1 MKKYFFFLLYGKIK
15 IEKLSN
21 KKYLVKKLKI
31 NKSEFINLYKI
42 IDGRIYTD
50 CNTNV
55 AYIKGNKLIQKI
67 SYQQNK
73 HSLASL
79 KYNSALKKGTPAFK
93 KKIIGR
99 VFSLVQGA
107 SGSNYFH
114 WLFDLLPKIEILY
127 KNDYLK
133 NIDFFYVP
141 MINSFILKT
150 LRPYGI
156 KKKQLINSSDQK
168 HIEAD
173 EILTF
178 EHLYFKKG
186 NWHNSFETIPK
197 WIILFLQTKFIK
209 YKKKISIKKNF
220 FIDRTDSKFGHY
232 KIINQIELKTLLKK
246 NGFDFI
252 QLSKID
258 WYNQIY
264 IFNNAKT
271 IIAPHGAGL
280 ANIVFCK
287 KNTKIFEI
295 LIKNDSQRNMY
306 QNIGKKIKLNYKK
319 LIISNNKKTND
330 DRNIELDISILKKI
344 FTNNF

>member
-1 MKKYFFFLLYGKIK
+1 MKKYFFLLLYGNIK
-15 IEKLSN
+15 IEKLSI
-21 KKYLVKKLKI
+21 KKYLIKKLKI
-31 NKSEFINLYKI
+31 NKSKFINLYKI
-42 IDGRIYTD
+42 FNGRVYTD

-73 HSLASL
+73 HLLGSL
-79 KYNSALKKGTPAFK
+79 KYNSVLQKGTPAFK

-127 KNDYLK
+127 KNNYLK

-141 MINSFILKT
+141 MINSFVLKT
-150 LRPYGI
+150 LTPYGI
-156 KKKQLINSSDQK
+156 KEKQLINSSIHK

-197 WIILFLQTKFIK
+197 WIILFLQKKFTKF
-209 YKKKISIKKNF
+209 KKKILIKKNF
-220 FIDRTDSKFGHY
+220 FIDRTDSTSGHY
-232 KIINQIELKTLLKK
+232 KISNQIELKIYLKK
-246 NGFDFI
+246 NGFDYI

-258 WYNQIY
+258 WHKQIY

-271 IIAPHGAGL
+271 IIGLHGAGL
-280 ANIVFCK
+280 ANLVFCR

-295 LIKNDSQRNMY
+295 LVKNHSQINLY
-306 QNIGKKIKLNYKK
+306 KNISKKNELNYKK
-319 LIISNNKKTND
+319 IIISNKNTNKKK
-330 DRNIELDISILKKI
+330 IKLDISILKNILNTLKE
-344 FTNNF
+344 N